1 MPNKEETSGISQKKP
16 AGTEKIRPGGEISF
30 SEFKNI
36 VLHDYRIAME
46 SREASILGRK
56 EVLQGKAK
64 FGIFG
69 DGKEIAQ
76 IAMAKVF
83 MPGDFR
89 SGYYRDQTFMFAK
102 GLLTIQEWFAGLY
115 AHASLKAEPSSA
127 GRQMGGHYSTHSINP
142 DNSWANL
149 TEQCNS
155 SSDVS
160 PTASQM
166 PRLLGLAMAS
176 KQYRN
181 TPSLQKPEFEKFS
194 KNGNEIGFGTIGD
207 ASTSEGM
214 FWEAINAAGVMQVP
228 MLVSVWD
235 DGYGISVPVSYQTTK
250 NSVSEALKGMQ
261 RDKNNEG
268 YEIFKVKGWDYSA
281 LCETYEKAAVLC
293 RKEHVPVLLHVEEC
307 TQPQGHST
315 SGSHE
320 RYKTP
325 ERLQWEK
332 DFDGIKKMREWIL
345 KFAIATEEELTSIE
359 EQAKTDVKDAKNRAW
374 KEYLDEIKQEQATAL
389 ELLQKVSASST
400 ELSAI
405 ANITD
410 ELEAIKE
417 PLRRDIAS
425 AVKRVLRI
433 TRNEKTAERQELL
446 SFSNQFL
453 TKNIE
458 RYDSLLYTSDALNV
472 PEEKPVY
479 DAEETQVNGHEV
491 LRDNFDAILAKYSN
505 VVIFGEDVGKLG
517 DVNQGLENLQK
528 KYGEERV
535 FDTGI
540 REETIVGQAIG
551 MALRGLRPIAEIEY
565 LDYLLYA
572 LQIMSDDLSTLAY
585 RTAGTQRAPVIVR
598 TRGHRLEGI
607 WHSGS
612 PMGMVLN
619 SLRGMYVC
627 VPRNL
632 THAAGFYNT
641 LLASNE
647 PALIIEPLNSYRLKE
662 KKPTNPGDFKLPLG
676 VPEIIREGKDVTIV
690 TYGPLC
696 RMAMEAAQQLDTYN
710 ISVEIID
717 VRTLLPF
724 DIHKMIVTS
733 LQKTNRVLFL
743 DEDVPGGASAY
754 MMQKALEEQG
764 GYSYLD
770 SPPKTLTAKEHRPAY
785 GSDGDYF
792 SKPSVDDIFDA
803 VYSIMNEA
811 DPTSYPEI
819 YS

>member
-1 MPNKEETSGISQKKP
+1 MSSKEEISGISEKK
-16 AGTEKIRPGGEISF
+16 EISF

-36 VLHDYRIAME
+36 VLRDYRIAME
-46 SREASILGRK
+46 SREASVLGRK

-76 IAMAKVF
+76 VAMAKVF

-102 GLLTIQEWFAGLY
+102 GLLTVQEWFAGLY
-115 AHASLKAEPSSA
+115 AHANLQAEPSSA

-142 DNSWANL
+142 DNTWANL
-149 TEQCNS
+149 TEQFNS

-160 PTASQM
+160 PTGSQM

-181 TPSLQKPEFEKFS
+181 TPALQIPDFEKFS
-194 KNGNEIGFGTIGD
+194 KNGSEIAFGTIGD

-235 DGYGISVPVSYQTTK
+235 DGYGISVPKDYQTTK
-250 NSVSEALKGMQ
+250 NSISEALKGMQ
-261 RDKNNEG
+261 RDKNNLG
-268 YEIFKVKGWDYSA
+268 YEILKVKGWDYSA
-281 LCETYEKAAVLC
+281 LCETYEKAASLC
-293 RKEHVPVLLHVEEC
+293 RKEHVPILLHIEEC

-345 KFAIATEEELTSIE
+345 RFAIATEAELTQLE

-374 KEYLDEIKQEQATAL
+374 KEYLDEIKKEQVIVI
-389 ELLQKVSASST
+389 EFLQKVSVASA
-400 ELSAI
+400 EHIAI
-405 ANITD
+405 AKAID
-410 ELEAIKE
+410 ELKATKE
-417 PLRRDIAS
+417 PLRRDLVS
-425 AVKRVLRI
+425 AIKNVLRI
-433 TRNEKTAERQELL
+433 TRNEKTPERQELL
-446 SFSNQFL
+446 DFSNEFL
-453 TKNIE
+453 AKNRE
-458 RYDSLLYTSDALNV
+458 KYDSLLYTSDALNV
-472 PEEKPVY
+472 PEQSPVY
-479 DAEETQVNGHEV
+479 DAEETQVNGHEI
-491 LRDNFDAILAKYSN
+491 LRDNFDAILEKYPN
-505 VVIFGEDVGKLG
+505 VLVFGEDVGKLG

-540 REETIVGQAIG
+540 REVTIVGQAIG
-551 MALRGLRPIAEIEY
+551 MAMRGLRPIAEIEY

-572 LQIMSDDLSTLAY
+572 LQIMSDDLATLAY
-585 RTAGTQRAPVIVR
+585 RTVGTQRAPVIVR

-619 SLRGMYVC
+619 ALRGMYVC
-627 VPRNL
+627 VPRNM
-632 THAAGFYNT
+632 THAAGMYNT

-647 PALIIEPLNSYRLKE
+647 PALMIEPLNSYRLKE
-662 KKPTNPGDFKLPLG
+662 KRPTNMGNFKIPLG
-676 VPEIIREGKDVTIV
+676 IPEIIREGKDVTIV

-696 RMAMEAAQQLDTYN
+696 RMSLEAAQQLEPYN

-724 DIHKMIVTS
+724 DLTHMIVNS
-733 LQKTNRVLFL
+733 IKKTNRVLFL
-743 DEDVPGGASAY
+743 DEDVPGGATAY

-770 SPPKTLTAKEHRPAY
+770 SPPKTLTSKEHRPAY

-803 VYSIMNEA
+803 VYSIMNEV
-811 DPTSYPEI
+811 DPATYPDI

>member
-1 MPNKEETSGISQKKP
+1 MSNKEEISKISQKK
-16 AGTEKIRPGGEISF
+16 EISF
-30 SEFKNI
+30 SEFKDI
-36 VLHDYRIAME
+36 ILRDYRIAVE

-76 IAMAKVF
+76 LAMAKVF

-89 SGYYRDQTFMFAK
+89 AGYYRDQTFMFAK
-102 GLLTIQEWFAGLY
+102 GLLTLQEWFAGLY
-115 AHASLKAEPSSA
+115 AHPNLKAEPSSA

-149 TEQCNS
+149 TEQYNS
-155 SSDVS
+155 SSDIS
-160 PTASQM
+160 PTGSQM

-181 TPSLQKPEFEKFS
+181 TPSLQNPEFEKFS
-194 KNGNEIGFGTIGD
+194 KNGNEIAFGTIGD

-214 FWEAINAAGVMQVP
+214 FWEAINAAGVIQVP
-228 MLVSVWD
+228 MLISVWD
-235 DGYGISVPVSYQTTK
+235 DGYGISVPIEYQTTK
-250 NSVSEALKGMQ
+250 NSISEALKGMQ
-261 RDKNNEG
+261 RDKNNNG
-268 YEIFKVKGWDYSA
+268 YEIVKVKGWDYSA
-281 LCETYEKAAVLC
+281 LCEAYEKAAILC
-293 RKEHVPVLLHVEEC
+293 RKEHVPVLLHIEEC

-320 RYKTP
+320 RYKSP

-345 KFAIATEEELTSIE
+345 KFAIATEDELNNTE
-359 EQAKTDVKDAKNRAW
+359 EQARTYVKDAKSRAW
-374 KEYLDEIKQEQATAL
+374 KAYLDDIKQEQTTLL
-389 ELLQKVSASST
+389 ELLQRVSST
-400 ELSAI
+400 STEQAAI
-405 ANITD
+405 TKIIDDLKT
-410 ELEAIKE
+410 IKE
-417 PLRRDIAS
+417 PLRRDLVS
-425 AVKRVLRI
+425 SVKNVLRI
-433 TRNEKTAERQELL
+433 TRNEKTNERQELRNL
-446 SFSNQFL
+446 NKEFSE
-453 TKNIE
+453 KNIE

-472 PEEKPVY
+472 AEVNPVY
-479 DAEETQVNGHEV
+479 DEDETQVNGHEV
-491 LRDNFDAILAKYSN
+491 LRDNFDAILAKYPN
-505 VVIFGEDVGKLG
+505 VLVFGEDVGKLG

-540 REETIVGQAIG
+540 REATIIGQAIG
-551 MALRGLRPIAEIEY
+551 MAMRGLRPIAEIEY

-572 LQIMSDDLSTLAY
+572 IQIMSDDLATLAY
-585 RTAGTQRAPVIVR
+585 RTVGTQRAPVIIR

-619 SLRGMYVC
+619 ALRGIYVC
-627 VPRNL
+627 VPRNM
-632 THAAGFYNT
+632 TQAAGFYNT

-647 PALIIEPLNSYRLKE
+647 PALIVEPLNSYRLKE
-662 KKPTNPGDFKLPLG
+662 KRPTNMGEFKLPLG
-676 VPEIIREGKDVTIV
+676 VPEIIREGKDVTVI

-696 RMAMEAAQQLDTYN
+696 RMTLEAAQQLEAYN
-710 ISVEIID
+710 ISIEVID

-724 DIHKMIVTS
+724 DIHKMIVAS

-743 DEDVPGGASAY
+743 DEDVPGGATAY

-770 SPPKTLTAKEHRPAY
+770 SPPKTLTSKEHRPAY

-803 VYSIMNEA
+803 VYSIMNEV
-811 DPTSYPEI
+811 DPNTYPEI

>member
-1 MPNKEETSGISQKKP
+1 MSNKEELSGVSQKK
-16 AGTEKIRPGGEISF
+16 EISF
-30 SEFKNI
+30 SEFKDI
-36 VLHDYRIAME
+36 ILKDYRIAVE
-46 SREASILGRK
+46 SREASLLGRK

-76 IAMAKVF
+76 IAMSKVF

-102 GLLTIQEWFAGLY
+102 GLLTVQEWFAGLY
-115 AHASLKAEPSSA
+115 AHADLTAEPSSA
-127 GRQMGGHYSTHSINP
+127 GRQMGGHYSTRSINP
-142 DNSWANL
+142 DNSWATL
-149 TEQCNS
+149 TDQANS
-155 SSDVS
+155 SSDIS
-160 PTASQM
+160 PTGSQM

-181 TPSLQKPEFEKFS
+181 TPVLQNKDSEKFS
-194 KNGNEIGFGTIGD
+194 KNGNEIAFGTIGD

-235 DGYGISVPVSYQTTK
+235 DGYGISVPKSYQTTK
-250 NSVSEALKGMQ
+250 NSISEALKGMQ
-261 RDKNNEG
+261 RDKNSPG
-268 YEIFKVKGWDYSA
+268 YEILKAKAWDYSA
-281 LCETYEKAAVLC
+281 LCEIYEKAAALC
-293 RKEHVPVLLHVEEC
+293 RKEHVPVLLHIEEC

-320 RYKTP
+320 RYKNP

-345 KFAIATEEELTSIE
+345 KFAIATEAELNGID
-359 EQAKTDVKDAKNRAW
+359 EQARTDVKDAKNLAW
-374 KEYLDEIKQEQATAL
+374 KAYLDEIKTEQKTVLAI
-389 ELLQKVSASST
+389 LQKIATTTSELSSVANIVDEIEALKEPMRRDLVSAM
-400 ELSAI
+400 
-405 ANITD
+405 
-410 ELEAIKE
+410 KH
-417 PLRRDIAS
+417 
-425 AVKRVLRI
+425 VLRI

-446 SFSNQFL
+446 NLNNEFAA
-453 TKNIE
+453 KNSE
-458 RYDSLLYTSDALNV
+458 RYDSFLYTNDALTV
-472 PEEKPVY
+472 PIEVPAY
-479 DAEETQVNGHEV
+479 DTEETQVNGHEI
-491 LRDNFDAILAKYSN
+491 LRDNFDAILEKYPN
-505 VVIFGEDVGKLG
+505 VLVFGEDVGKLG

-540 REETIVGQAIG
+540 REVTILGQAIG
-551 MALRGLRPIAEIEY
+551 MAMRGLRPIAEIEY

-572 LQIMSDDLSTLAY
+572 IQIMSDDLATLAY
-585 RTAGTQRAPVIVR
+585 RTVGTQRAPVIVR

-627 VPRNL
+627 VPRNM

-641 LLASNE
+641 LLAANE

-662 KKPTNPGDFKLPLG
+662 KRPTNMGSFTIPLG
-676 VPEIIREGKDVTIV
+676 VPEIIREGKDVTVV

-696 RMAMEAAQQLDTYN
+696 RMALDAAKQLEAYN
-710 ISVEIID
+710 ISIEVID

-724 DIHKMIVTS
+724 DINKMIVTS
-733 LQKTNRVLFL
+733 IQKTNRVLFL

-754 MMQKALEEQG
+754 MMQKVVEEQG

-770 SPPKTLTAKEHRPAY
+770 SPPKTLTGKEHRPAY

-792 SKPSVDDIFDA
+792 SKPSIEDIFDA
-803 VYSIMNEA
+803 VYSIMNEV
-811 DPTSYPEI
+811 DPTTYPEI
-819 YS
+819 Y